1 MQCAVNPTPPPSKR
15 AGHEQGNTQYPFA
28 NPCPAPG
35 GTNSGDSTMRKT
47 PLLAALALACSAG
60 FAQVATAADDTLRIG
75 VIATYSGPYADYGRQ
90 FDAGIQLYLKE
101 HGGMIGG
108 KKVEIIKKDTAGPA
122 PDAAKR
128 FAQELVVRDKV
139 NFIAGLDFSPNAY
152 AIAPIVTQARIPTV
166 VMNASSSAITTSS
179 PYIARVSFTVQQVS
193 APMAQWMLKNG
204 IKETYVVVADY
215 ASGTDSH
222 TAFEQAFTAGGGKV
236 VGSVRTPMNNPD
248 FSAYVQRIKDAKP
261 QSVFF
266 FFPSGVMPP
275 AFLKAWKERGMEE
288 AGIKLFATG
297 EATDDS
303 YLTATGDV
311 AKGLIT
317 SHHYSYAH
325 KSDKNQKFVKD
336 FYATFGKEMRPSYF
350 AITAY
355 DGLAAIDG
363 ALQKTKGDV
372 SGDKVMEALKGLT
385 LESPRGPIE
394 IDATTKDIVQTVY
407 IRRTEQVGG
416 ELVNVEFDKF
426 DKVKDP
432 AKEGK

>member
-1 MQCAVNPTPPPSKR
+1 MLK
-15 AGHEQGNTQYPFA
+15 
-28 NPCPAPG
+28 
-35 GTNSGDSTMRKT
+35 KT
-47 PLLAALALACSAG
+47 PVIAALALACG
-60 FAQVATAADDTLRIG
+60 LLGTPAQADETLRIG
-75 VIATYSGPYADYGRQ
+75 VIASYSGPYADYGRQ

-101 HGGMIGG
+101 HGGKIAG

-128 FAQELVVRDKV
+128 FAQELIVRDKV
-139 NFIAGLDFSPNAY
+139 SFITGLDFSPNAY
-152 AIAPIVTQARIPTV
+152 ALAPIVTQAKVPTV

-193 APMAQWMLKNG
+193 APMATWLLKQG
-204 IKETYVVVADY
+204 VKETYVVVADY
-215 ASGTDSH
+215 ASGTDAH
-222 TAFEQAFTAGGGKV
+222 TAFEQAFAMGGGKV

-248 FSAYVQRIKDAKP
+248 FSAYVERIKDAKP
-261 QSVFF
+261 ESVFF

-303 YLTATGDV
+303 YLEATGD
-311 AKGLIT
+311 AALGLIT

-325 KSDKNQKFVKD
+325 KSEKNQKFVKD
-336 FYATFGKEMRPSYF
+336 FYDTFGKSMRPSYF

-355 DGLAAIDG
+355 DGMAAIAG
-363 ALQKTKGDV
+363 ALQKTGGDV
-372 SGDKVMEALKGLT
+372 SGDKVMAALKGLQF
-385 LESPRGPIE
+385 ESPRGPIE
-394 IDATTKDIVQTVY
+394 IDAATGDIVQTVY
-407 IRRTEQVGG
+407 IRRTERVGG
-416 ELVNVEFDKF
+416 ELVNVEFDQF

-432 AKEGK
+432 AKAAK